1 MFQNGTDGTI
11 KEKSMKRCYCCDA
24 DENTIEIIQYTVQGK
39 GEDGKRK
46 RRKVNVCICC
56 DAWGMASDE
65 KLKEF
70 AGLN

>member
-1 MFQNGTDGTI
+1 
-11 KEKSMKRCYCCDA
+11 MKRCHYCGV

-46 RRKVNVCICC
+46 CRKVNVCICC

-65 KLKEF
+65 KLKEIV
-70 AGLN
+70 GLN